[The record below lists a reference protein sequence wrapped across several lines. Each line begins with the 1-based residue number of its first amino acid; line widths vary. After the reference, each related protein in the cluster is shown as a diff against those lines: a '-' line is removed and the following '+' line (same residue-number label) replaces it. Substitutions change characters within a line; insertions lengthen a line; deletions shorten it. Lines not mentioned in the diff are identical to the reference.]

1 MWIADALNNVKASTG
16 LTYDLKKIGDGATLN
31 EGITALNDATAK
43 GEPVPISIG
52 NGAKNYQHYV
62 LVTASDPGPPRYYS
76 IHDPWTGQTVIRSED
91 QLRHGKIDIANCNDF
106 ESFDKPTA
114 VPVK

>member
-1 MWIADALNNVKASTG
+1 L
-16 LTYDLKKIGDGATLN
+16 
-31 EGITALNDATAK
+31 
-43 GEPVPISIG
+43 PISIG

-76 IHDPWTGQTVIRSED
+76 IHDPWDGKTVIRSED
-91 QLRHGKIDIANCNDF
+91 QLRRGKIDIAGCNDF

-114 VPVK
+114 VKVK